1 MVQLNKEQ
9 LEDLGEYLE
18 EKLQFTSPSGKISK
32 EHLVETI
39 ASLDGSI
46 RLA

>member
-1 MVQLNKEQ
+1 MMQLGNEQ
-9 LEDLGEYLE
+9 LEELGNYLE
-18 EKLQFTSPSGKISK
+18 EMLQFTSPSGKISK